1 MRTEEKKQQNL
12 IKDTKENTLS
22 DWLLLNQ
29 WCGEK
34 EIIQEIYNIE
44 MKTEE
49 RIKELRKETQQTVQT
64 MLERFLR
71 S

>member
-34 EIIQEIYNIE
+34 EIIQENSEDQKYE
-44 MKTEE
+44 
-49 RIKELRKETQQTVQT
+49 
-64 MLERFLR
+64 
-71 S
+71 

>member
-1 MRTEEKKQQNL
+1 
-12 IKDTKENTLS
+12 
-22 DWLLLNQ
+22 
-29 WCGEK
+29 
-34 EIIQEIYNIE
+34 

>member
-1 MRTEEKKQQNL
+1 MSNVITKNEFNT
-12 IKDTKENTLS
+12 IK
-22 DWLLLNQ
+22 
-29 WCGEK
+29 K
-34 EIIQEIYNIE
+34 EIIQEIFNIE

-49 RIKELRKETQQTVQT
+49 RIKEIRKETQQTVQT

>member
-1 MRTEEKKQQNL
+1 
-12 IKDTKENTLS
+12 
-22 DWLLLNQ
+22 
-29 WCGEK
+29 
-34 EIIQEIYNIE
+34 

-64 MLERFLR
+64 MLEKFLR